1 MISRSSF
8 GPRFL
13 GLLVA
18 FSDNY
23 SKYRIVGRMFEGGHE
38 VVQHENREYVRFG
51 SDLMTNNAEVEHR
64 LQCWGDWRQRRVG
77 SSSDSLGTSRDGV
90 CPSLERCSFGG
101 REGTSVS
108 EIPSAILFQ
117 RSLNSV
123 SVNNTTASSVSGIR
137 CLILKVLWFK

>member
-38 VVQHENREYVRFG
+38 VVQHENREYVRIR
-51 SDLMTNNAEVEHR
+51 SDVINADVGHR
-64 LQCWGDWRQRRVG
+64 LQCWV
-77 SSSDSLGTSRDGV
+77 TGV
-90 CPSLERCSFGG
+90 SAVWDLQATLWG
-101 REGTSVS
+101 RHEM
-108 EIPSAILFQ
+108 ESAHH
-117 RSLNSV
+117 
-123 SVNNTTASSVSGIR
+123 
-137 CLILKVLWFK
+137 